1 LKFTVA
7 VDEREGVTTVA
18 LSGELDLET
27 AEDLERGIRT
37 LIADGHSRVV
47 VDLREL
53 TFCDSVGLNTLVRAS
68 KHCEEAAG
76 WLRVVHPTGQVA
88 DVLRI
93 AGLYDFLS
101 SGSRTAEEA

>member
-1 LKFTVA
+1 MKFTVA
-7 VDEREGVTTVA
+7 VDGREGVTTIA
-18 LSGELDLET
+18 LSGELDLES
-27 AEDLERGIRT
+27 AEDLERAING

-53 TFCDSVGLNTLVRAS
+53 TFCDSVGLNTLVRAT
-68 KHCEEAAG
+68 KHCEEVGG
-76 WLRVVHPTGQVA
+76 WLRIVHPTGQVA